1 MEQTVTRLRFR
12 IQGRGLTVETEGRIV
27 ASPEGTHL
35 LQVGLSSPEHA
46 HMLLEVGPVDA
57 EAALWPLFRTLC
69 EYRSYQALD
78 YRRVGARGPGD
89 WEPLPDAA
97 SPASTGG
104 PGPAAAGKKSRK
116 A

>member
-12 IQGRGLTVETEGRIV
+12 ILGRGLTVETEGRIV
-27 ASPEGTHL
+27 ASPDGTHL
-35 LQVGLSSPEHA
+35 MQVGLSSPEHA
-46 HMLLEVGPVDA
+46 HILLEVGPTET

-69 EYRSYQALD
+69 EYRNYQALE

-97 SPASTGG
+97 TPAATS
-104 PGPAAAGKKSRK
+104 GPAPAGKKSRK
-116 A
+116 S